1 MRSFVSIGLFIVVG
15 LLTAMVTGFRTEPL
29 ITPLSYDEEQNGLQ
43 ERIIIKFSHV
53 VAENTPKGLAAARF
67 ADLVRE
73 KTNGKVEVQVFPN
86 GILHSDNTE
95 ISALQRGEIQM
106 IAPAFS
112 KLSNLIPA
120 WSVFDLPFAFLDQ
133 EDVEKAFHGE
143 IGQILFKT
151 LESRGMK
158 GLAFWS
164 NGFKQMTANIPIRT
178 PDDFSGQRFRIM
190 QSKVL
195 ETQFETVNA
204 TPVIMSFNEVYAN
217 LEKGMIDGG
226 ENTVSN
232 IYTKRLYR
240 VQKHLTIS
248 NHGYLGY
255 AVIVNSSFWNR
266 LPSDIQEKIMEAME
280 ETTTWNYQMAA
291 AMNEQQ
297 LQLIKMMNAMQVY
310 ELTPEEKL
318 AWQQAFQPVY
328 AIHTR
333 SIGEELVTKIKQQR
347 ER

>member
-1 MRSFVSIGLFIVVG
+1 
-15 LLTAMVTGFRTEPL
+15 
-29 ITPLSYDEEQNGLQ
+29 
-43 ERIIIKFSHV
+43 
-53 VAENTPKGLAAARF
+53 
-67 ADLVRE
+67 
-73 KTNGKVEVQVFPN
+73 
-86 GILHSDNTE
+86 
-95 ISALQRGEIQM
+95 
-106 IAPAFS
+106 
-112 KLSNLIPA
+112 
-120 WSVFDLPFAFLDQ
+120 
-133 EDVEKAFHGE
+133 
-143 IGQILFKT
+143 
-151 LESRGMK
+151 
-158 GLAFWS
+158 
-164 NGFKQMTANIPIRT
+164 
-178 PDDFSGQRFRIM
+178 
-190 QSKVL
+190 
-195 ETQFETVNA
+195 
-204 TPVIMSFNEVYAN
+204 
-217 LEKGMIDGG
+217 
-226 ENTVSN
+226 
-232 IYTKRLYR
+232 